1 MRITNHK
8 LAMTLPPYQ
17 TSNHLTTVQQD
28 VVRILN
34 ASDLIGILVPNIVG
48 CQRLDGKLSL
58 LLLIITDG
66 LVKKVRC
73 MFSQRVRSKWTFGAS
88 VFEDA
93 TRDRRDFH
101 LTTFCVD

>member
-58 LLLIITDG
+58 LLLIVTYG
-66 LVKKVRC
+66 RVKKVRFL
-73 MFSQRVRSKWTFGAS
+73 FSQRVPGEGTFSASVSEDPARDRSKSILPARAW
-88 VFEDA
+88 
-93 TRDRRDFH
+93 
-101 LTTFCVD
+101 